1 MTPLCSPSCSLTH
14 FCTSPR
20 SDKDPRYTGRESD
33 SELARASWQYLR
45 VDGVND
51 DRWFAISHRVSDD
64 LALAIRTDGNE
75 VHDAV
80 DARAA
85 LVCRVRQQ
93 SRQPELMSDGTSR
106 MSVLGAL
113 WVRDGSHV
121 CSPADDA
128 VSPPAGLEL
137 PLEEEEGGWDVV
149 TADTELG
156 AGGNAADG
164 RNDAPQ
170 LLLVDLQLLQGSSGS
185 HDTAGGPPGCH
196 VFDRDTQW
204 TVQTAITGPGP
215 GTCWI
220 RVIPHSTELDADGCR
235 PVFGRTHGLG
245 RLARIDFEVESMI
258 PESWLLAAT
267 SAINRESGEQG
278 HVSYSTQTAA
288 SSMGASPQNWAL
300 MPAGKEL
307 EQWDHAYIGR
317 IDFIFE
323 TCRPE

>member
-85 LVCRVRQQ
+85 LVCRVRQE

-106 MSVLGAL
+106 LSVLGAL

-128 VSPPAGLEL
+128 VSPPAGLERHSRKRK
-137 PLEEEEGGWDVV
+137 E
-149 TADTELG
+149 
-156 AGGNAADG
+156 DG
-164 RNDAPQ
+164 
-170 LLLVDLQLLQGSSGS
+170 
-185 HDTAGGPPGCH
+185 T
-196 VFDRDTQW
+196 W
-204 TVQTAITGPGP
+204 
-215 GTCWI
+215 
-220 RVIPHSTELDADGCR
+220 
-235 PVFGRTHGLG
+235 
-245 RLARIDFEVESMI
+245 
-258 PESWLLAAT
+258 
-267 SAINRESGEQG
+267 
-278 HVSYSTQTAA
+278 
-288 SSMGASPQNWAL
+288 
-300 MPAGKEL
+300 
-307 EQWDHAYIGR
+307 
-317 IDFIFE
+317 
-323 TCRPE
+323 